1 MDDAIETIARRV
13 RDALLELPNFKRGK
27 NGEAIEEV
35 SGDRVAP
42 SRDDRGEDHSVF
54 VITRADGSIDQ
65 VPAHHYL
72 DDQLL
77 QAAAGDAALS
87 REMLE
92 ALRQQFAI

>member
-35 SGDRVAP
+35 SGDRVMP
-42 SRDDRGEDHSVF
+42 SRDDRGEDHGVF
-54 VITRADGSIDQ
+54 VVTRADGSTDQ
-65 VPAHHYL
+65 LPAHHYL
-72 DDQLL
+72 DGQLQ